1 VATFADLFAEYGATT
16 LHELFE
22 RLREERPVCLLEFPS
37 KVWLVTR
44 YADCRA
50 ALNDARLSNR
60 LGLEEEIF
68 AAMGM
73 PTDIL
78 ASTAAHML
86 SADGEDHT
94 RLRRLVSAVF
104 TPRRIEKLRPMIEKM
119 TSDLLDAMAVAEEPD
134 VIRHL
139 ALSLPLQVI
148 CELIG
153 VPPADQE
160 QFSTWARQYLVS
172 TGVQDLPVDTQGNPV
187 DVMSAIVRYLQALIE
202 RKRAAPDDKLL
213 SAMISVRDNED
224 RLTENELTSMC
235 FLLIIAGHLTTV
247 DLIGNGTAM
256 LLADPGLAARLR
268 AHPETIPD
276 AVEEFLRLESPLPA
290 ASLRRAAQPLELAGQ
305 AIAEGELVM
314 ISLLSANRDKETFAD
329 AQALNAEREPNHH
342 MAFGVGIHYCLG
354 ASLARLEGEIA
365 IRQLLDRFPKL
376 ARVDPTAA
384 LKWRSNL
391 INRGLTELRVT
402 LH

>member
-1 VATFADLFAEYGATT
+1 VATFADLFTEYGATT
-16 LHELFE
+16 LHELFG
-22 RLREERPVCLLEFPS
+22 RLREERPVCQLDLLG

-60 LGLEEEIF
+60 IGMEAEIL
-68 AAMGM
+68 AAMGL
-73 PTDIL
+73 PADVL
-78 ASTAAHML
+78 ASTSAHML
-86 SADGEDHT
+86 TADAEDHT
-94 RLRRLVSAVF
+94 RLRRLVSSVF
-104 TPRRIEKLRPMIEKM
+104 TPRRVEKLRPVIEKM

-160 QFSTWARQYLVS
+160 QFSTWAQQYLVS
-172 TGVQDLPVDTQGNPV
+172 TGVPDVPVDTQGTPV
-187 DVMSAIVRYLQALIE
+187 DVMTAIVTYLRGMIE
-202 RKRAAPDDKLL
+202 QKRATPDDKLL
-213 SAMISVRDNED
+213 SAMISARDNED

-247 DLIGNGTAM
+247 DLIGSGTAM

-268 AHPETIPD
+268 AHPEAIPD

-290 ASLRRAAQPLELAGQ
+290 ASLRRATETMELAGQ

-314 ISLLSANRDKETFAD
+314 ISLLSANRDEETFTD
-329 AQALNAEREPNHH
+329 SRALNAEREPNHH

-365 IRQLLDRFPKL
+365 FRQLLDRFPKL
-376 ARVDPTAA
+376 ARVDPAA
-384 LKWRSNL
+384 PLKWRLGL
-391 INRGLTELRVT
+391 INRGLTELPVT